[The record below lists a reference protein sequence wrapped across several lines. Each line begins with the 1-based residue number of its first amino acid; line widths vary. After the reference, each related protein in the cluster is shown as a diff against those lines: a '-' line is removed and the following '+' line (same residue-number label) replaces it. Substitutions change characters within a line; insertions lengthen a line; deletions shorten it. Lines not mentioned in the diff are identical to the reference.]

1 VRQQKWCAS
10 IGLLALVTPSGAL
23 TQYAAEPV
31 QQRQHVPPAQPIEP
45 IDVPPSIEQGVDLI
59 YIDPE
64 IAPEVK
70 RRTGLLKSLNLQ
82 EWSGAPIDMFTEVN
96 PTYTELR
103 RGLMRYRQRW
113 GDLPQVQI
121 PAGSAVMKAGVWDD
135 RVPLLRHRLGLPGG
149 TVFDDELTKAVSE
162 YQTAHGLKSD
172 GIAGNGTIRSLNL
185 GHDHYQRT
193 VILNM
198 ERALR
203 LPTPEE
209 KDPYILIDAGAA
221 RLWMYKNGRAVDSMR
236 VIVGEAKTQTPMM
249 AALIKYVSLNPYW
262 NVPPELAQSLVA
274 KNVLQQGLTYLI
286 DRNYEVLS
294 DWSDDAVTLDPRQ
307 VDWEAVA
314 AGKKEIRLRRG
325 PGPWNSMG
333 EMKFMLPNDFGIY
346 LHDVPEPTKVAFA
359 KDDRAISNGCVR
371 LEDAKR
377 LQKWVFGGAVPVA
390 TGEPDQRVDL
400 PRPIPVYM
408 TYFTAVPA
416 AAGIA
421 FRPDLYDRDGPLLA
435 RVKLEGAIDPVR
447 NAGETPNMPAQL
459 RR

>member
-1 VRQQKWCAS
+1 MRRRNWCAS
-10 IGLLALVTPSGAL
+10 IGVLLLVSPSAAL
-23 TQYAAEPV
+23 TQYRPEQPV
-31 QQRQHVPPAQPIEP
+31 LQRQHAPRAQPIEP
-45 IDVPPSIEQGVDLI
+45 IAVPPSIEQGVDLI

-64 IAPEVK
+64 IEPEVK
-70 RRTGLLKSLNLQ
+70 RRTELLTSLRMQ
-82 EWSGAPIDMFTEVN
+82 EWSGAPIDMFTSVN
-96 PTYTELR
+96 PTYSELR
-103 RGLMRYRQRW
+103 RGLIKYRQRW

-121 PAGSAVMKAGVWDD
+121 PAGSSAMKAGSRDN
-135 RVPLLRHRLGLPGG
+135 RVPLLRRRFGLPEGIL
-149 TVFDDELTKAVSE
+149 FDGELTTAVAE
-162 YQTAHGLKSD
+162 YQAAHGLEPD
-172 GIAGNGTIRSLNL
+172 GIVGSGTIRSLNL
-185 GHDHYQRT
+185 GHDHYQRV

-203 LPTPEE
+203 LPTPDE
-209 KDPYILIDAGAA
+209 KGPYILIDAGAA
-221 RLWMYKNGRAVDSMR
+221 RLWMYENGRPVDSMR

-249 AALIKYVSLNPYW
+249 AALIRYVSLNPYW
-262 NVPPELAQSLVA
+262 NVPPELARSLVA
-274 KNVLQQGLTYLI
+274 KNVLQQGLTYLT

-314 AGKKEIRLRRG
+314 AGKKELRLRRG

-416 AAGIA
+416 AGGVA
-421 FRPDLYDRDGPLLA
+421 FRPDLYGRDGPLLA
-435 RVKLEGAIDPVR
+435 RVKLEVATAQVQSANGA
-447 NAGETPNMPAQL
+447 ANMAPQL
-459 RR
+459 R

>member
-1 VRQQKWCAS
+1 MRQQKWCAS

-31 QQRQHVPPAQPIEP
+31 QQRQHAPRAQPIEP

-82 EWSGAPIDMFTEVN
+82 DWSGAPIDMFTSVN

-121 PAGSAVMKAGVWDD
+121 PAGNAAIKAGVRDG
-135 RVPLLRHRLGLPGG
+135 RVPLLRHRLGLPAG
-149 TVFDDELTKAVSE
+149 TVFDSQLTKAVSE
-162 YQTAHGLKSD
+162 YQTAHGLKPD
-172 GIAGNGTIRSLNL
+172 GVAGNETIRSLNL
-185 GHDHYQRT
+185 GYDHYQRV

-209 KDPYILIDAGAA
+209 KNPYILIDAGAA
-221 RLWMYKNGRAVDSMR
+221 RLWMFENGRAIDSMR

-249 AALIKYVSLNPYW
+249 AALIRYVSLNPYW

-274 KNVLQQGLTYLI
+274 RNVLEQGLTYFT

-294 DWSDDAVTLDPRQ
+294 DWSDNAVTLDPRQ
-307 VDWEAVA
+307 VEWEAVA

-333 EMKFMLPNDFGIY
+333 EIKFMLPNDFGIY

-416 AAGIA
+416 AGSIA
-421 FRPDLYDRDGPLLA
+421 FRSDLYDRDGPLLA
-435 RVKLEGAIDPVR
+435 RIKLGDATAHVESTSDA
-447 NAGETPNMPAQL
+447 ANMAAEL
-459 RR
+459 SR